1 MDETERRLQIY
12 VACLR
17 TFQKADEEVL
27 GYKLLRA
34 HLPEWVHPE
43 TWIEDARPIAERL
56 VAQERRIKTCLKH
69 RLGPTFSRLV
79 KPWSVSLNVLRDV
92 MQEKPEDVVMLLENP
107 SNLQSEWLEKP
118 NLATHRLVVALDAV
132 LFARFSIFCYQ
143 DVSGSSARSSA

>member
-1 MDETERRLQIY
+1 MFAY
-12 VACLR
+12 
-17 TFQKADEEVL
+17 FSKADEEVL

-92 MQEKPEDVVMLLENP
+92 MQEKPEGVVMLLEKP
-107 SNLQSEWLEKP
+107 EQLAIRVARKAESRYASSRGRVRRGTVRAILYLFVTKMLVALLLEVPLEWLWYGG
-118 NLATHRLVVALDAV
+118 LID
-132 LFARFSIFCYQ
+132 
-143 DVSGSSARSSA
+143 